1 MTDRIQTCKSCE
13 FFQYLRGEAAG
24 TGKLGGIG
32 ECHRSAPKSFSP
44 PTGHS
49 VNDSNKSVV
58 WPQLLDSEW
67 CGEYSRKQETW

>member
-13 FFQYLRGEAAG
+13 FFEYLHGEKVDKE
-24 TGKLGGIG
+24 TLGGMG
-32 ECHRSAPKSFSP
+32 ECHHSAPKSYSP